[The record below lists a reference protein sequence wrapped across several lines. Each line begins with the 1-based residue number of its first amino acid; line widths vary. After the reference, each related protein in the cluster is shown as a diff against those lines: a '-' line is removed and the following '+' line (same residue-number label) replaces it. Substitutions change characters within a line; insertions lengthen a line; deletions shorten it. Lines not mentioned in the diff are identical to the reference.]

1 MRILINPDAHLG
13 SGSLDNLSLA
23 FLGEKNMIFCFIFF
37 SPQIPV
43 YDRKP
48 SGWSHRTRSKKNKI
62 KKGILFKWG
71 GLFRDQVS
79 SRWGIFK
86 AKKTPKFKPS
96 VMGKPPNP
104 SSPHLEWDNFTQI
117 PFFTPKMPFVYPWS
131 TVCLS
136 PALQLREEWLSRA
149 WRVPWKWEKGWK
161 MPRKMKIPRL
171 PARSELRFPV
181 YSPRV
186 SFWHQK
192 RVGFGEVWGV
202 FFGFLIDFFLQ
213 RAERGSLCSAP
224 DPSRAG
230 KMGDNNISQEKGG
243 LVGQEKQK

>member
-1 MRILINPDAHLG
+1 
-13 SGSLDNLSLA
+13 
-23 FLGEKNMIFCFIFF
+23 
-37 SPQIPV
+37 
-43 YDRKP
+43 
-48 SGWSHRTRSKKNKI
+48 
-62 KKGILFKWG
+62 
-71 GLFRDQVS
+71 
-79 SRWGIFK
+79 
-86 AKKTPKFKPS
+86 
-96 VMGKPPNP
+96 MGKPPNP

-136 PALQLREEWLSRA
+136 PAPQLRKEWLSRA

-192 RVGFGEVWGV
+192 RVGFGEVWG
-202 FFGFLIDFFLQ
+202 FFWFFNWFF
-213 RAERGSLCSAP
+213 
-224 DPSRAG
+224 PSKGREGKLVLSPWPLEGWKNGRQWHFTGKGRFGGAG
-230 KMGDNNISQEKGG
+230 KTK
-243 LVGQEKQK
+243 KKTQKNQKNPQKKIPSKCSL